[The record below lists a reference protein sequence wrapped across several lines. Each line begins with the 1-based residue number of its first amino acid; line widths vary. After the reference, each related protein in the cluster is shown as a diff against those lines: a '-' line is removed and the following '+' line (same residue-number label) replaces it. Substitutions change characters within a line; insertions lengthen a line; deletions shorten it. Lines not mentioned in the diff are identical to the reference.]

1 MKNLFKNVRLGS
13 LYLLVIATMVFSC
26 KKDDEPVPQGNL
38 IFYTN
43 YDQEKFDRID
53 VIVDGNVLGTL
64 SKSIPTRPECG
75 AAGSP
80 SVVSLNLPI
89 GTYVVSG
96 KRYKGNDLVGNWKA
110 SSATV
115 TAEDCKRIRF
125 VD

>member
-1 MKNLFKNVRLGS
+1 MKNLFENVRLGS
-13 LYLLVIATMVFSC
+13 LCLLIIATLVFSC

-43 YDQEKFDRID
+43 YDQAKFDRIE
-53 VIVDGNVLGTL
+53 VIVDGSVRGTI
-64 SKSIPTRPECG
+64 SQSITTRPECN

-80 SVVSLNLPI
+80 SVVSLNLPV
-89 GTYVVSG
+89 GTYAVSG
-96 KRYKGNDLVGNWKA
+96 KRYKGSEMVGNWKA

-115 TAEDCKRIRF
+115 TVEDCKRIRF